1 MFASFQLLE
10 LNLISAQDLAPV
22 SRKMKTYAVAWV
34 HSERKLTTRVD
45 YTGGANPTWNDK
57 FVFRVSEDFLYAD
70 TSAVVV
76 EIYALHWFR
85 DVHVGTVRV
94 LISNLI
100 PPNRRPGYR
109 TNDEYRHSSPPGMRF
124 VALQVRRPSGRP
136 QGILNIGVGILDG
149 SMRSMPLYTNMD
161 SSAVGYRD
169 LLGEDDP
176 HLQNLHLNSFKGSS
190 KNPQS
195 PSSKQYQSVVSRPP
209 PMLRRTRSDTSS
221 MVVSDLLSRAERSRV
236 ATRKPV
242 SALASSDDETIPTT
256 SGHHTTTEDD
266 SVDYE
271 APYKTPHIPGNRYDS
286 FEDEFVDQSP
296 NVTPQRS
303 ERYDES
309 PYRSYDHSRKTP
321 RRSTPVIEKP
331 RPPRDYDRSNR
342 ASPYLSRHGTPL
354 RSNIV
359 ASTPIRSTNI
369 VASSPM
375 RSNGVRLTPMRS
387 NMVESSPMRSNGV
400 RLTPMRSNMVESSP
414 MRFADVRSTP
424 MRSNIVG
431 STPLRSNII
440 GSTPLRS
447 TYKGTPMKSPLRFG
461 TPMRSNLAGRLI
473 LTESELGP
481 SPSEVANKL
490 AKERSQANDTE
501 SSILSEWSLDD
512 DSNIEGLRSK
522 LERWR
527 TELPP
532 LYDLGS
538 SHQSSD
544 VGSAIVPASANAGG
558 GKSSRR
564 KTPTVNKKKKHNRR
578 HTEGGNGLFSCFSNI
593 CGAECT
599 FVCGGGSDHDGSKK
613 KGGSKRLPRLAS
625 ADNLSYV

>member
-1 MFASFQLLE
+1 MSMFPSFQLLE
-10 LNLISAQDLAPV
+10 LNIISAQDLAPV

-45 YTGGANPTWNDK
+45 YSGAANPTWNDK

-100 PPNRRPGYR
+100 PPNRRPGIR
-109 TNDEYRHSSPPGMRF
+109 SNEEYRRTPPPGMRF

-195 PSSKQYQSVVSRPP
+195 PASKQFQSVVSRP

-221 MVVSDLLSRAERSRV
+221 MVVSDLLSRAERSRL
-236 ATRKPV
+236 ANRKPV
-242 SALASSDDETIPTT
+242 SAVASSVSDTVPTT
-256 SGHHTTTEDD
+256 SGHHTTTTD
-266 SVDYE
+266 SEETDYE
-271 APYKTPHIPGNRYDS
+271 PDPPYKTPHIPGQRYDS
-286 FEDEFVDQSP
+286 YELDFVDQSDNHHVMRP
-296 NVTPQRS
+296 RS

-309 PYRSYDHSRKTP
+309 PFRSYEHSRKTS
-321 RRSTPVIEKP
+321 RRSTPMIEKP
-331 RPPRDYDRSNR
+331 RPPREYDRSSSR
-342 ASPYLSRHGTPL
+342 ASPYLPRHGTPF

-359 ASTPIRSTNI
+359 ASTP
-369 VASSPM
+369 
-375 RSNGVRLTPMRS
+375 MRS
-387 NMVESSPMRSNGV
+387 NMVASSPIRSTGV
-400 RLTPMRSNMVESSP
+400 R
-414 MRFADVRSTP
+414 
-424 MRSNIVG
+424 
-431 STPLRSNII
+431 STPLRSNIV
-440 GSTPLRS
+440 GSAPIRS
-447 TYKGTPMKSPLRFG
+447 NYMATPMKSPMQFG
-461 TPMRSNLAGRLI
+461 TPMRSNLAGRPI

-481 SPSEVANKL
+481 SPSEVANKM

-544 VGSAIVPASANAGG
+544 VGSAIVPASANGGG

-564 KTPTVNKKKKHNRR
+564 KTPAVKKKHNRR

-593 CGAECT
+593 CGVECT
-599 FVCGGGSDHDGSKK
+599 FVCGGGSDPDGSKK
-613 KGGSKRLPRLAS
+613 KSGSKRPRLAS
-625 ADNLSYV
+625 A

>member
-1 MFASFQLLE
+1 MSMFASFQLLE

-109 TNDEYRHSSPPGMRF
+109 TNDEYRHTPPPGMRF
-124 VALQVRRPSGRP
+124 IALQVRRPSGRP

-149 SMRSMPLYTNMD
+149 SMRSLPLYTNMD

-176 HLQNLHLNSFKGSS
+176 HLQNLHLNSVKGSS
-190 KNPQS
+190 NNPQS

-209 PMLRRTRSDTSS
+209 PPPPPVLRRTRSDTSS
-221 MVVSDLLSRAERSRV
+221 TVVSDLLSRAERSRV
-236 ATRKPV
+236 ANRKPV
-242 SALASSDDETIPTT
+242 SALPSSDDETVPTT
-256 SGHHTTTEDD
+256 SGHHTTTDD
-266 SVDYE
+266 SVDDYE
-271 APYKTPHIPGNRYDS
+271 APYKTPHIPGNRYDDS
-286 FEDEFVDQSP
+286 YEDEFVDQSP
-296 NVTPQRS
+296 NVMPIRS
-303 ERYDES
+303 ERYDEDS

-359 ASTPIRSTNI
+359 ASTPIRSNI
-369 VASSPM
+369 VSSSPM

-387 NMVESSPMRSNGV
+387 NMVASSPMRSS
-400 RLTPMRSNMVESSP
+400 TPMRSN
-414 MRFADVRSTP
+414 
-424 MRSNIVG
+424 NIVG

-440 GSTPLRS
+440 GSTPIRS

-481 SPSEVANKL
+481 SPSEVANKM

-544 VGSAIVPASANAGG
+544 VGSAIVPASASAGG

-564 KTPTVNKKKKHNRR
+564 KTPTVKKKHQRR

>member
-1 MFASFQLLE
+1 MSMFASFQLLE

-85 DVHVGTVRV
+85 DVHVGTIRV

-109 TNDEYRHSSPPGMRF
+109 TNDEYRHTPPPGMRF

-176 HLQNLHLNSFKGSS
+176 HLQHLHLNSS

-195 PSSKQYQSVVSRPP
+195 PASKQNQSVVSKPP
-209 PMLRRTRSDTSS
+209 PPPSVLRRTMSDTSS

-236 ATRKPV
+236 ANIKPV
-242 SALASSDDETIPTT
+242 SALASSDDETVPTTTT

-271 APYKTPHIPGNRYDS
+271 APYKTPHIPGQRYDS
-286 FEDEFVDQSP
+286 FEDEFVDQSSNEFVDQSQ
-296 NVTPQRS
+296 NVMPSRT
-303 ERYDES
+303 ERYDH
-309 PYRSYDHSRKTP
+309 HSRKTS

-342 ASPYLSRHGTPL
+342 DSPYLSRHGTPL

-359 ASTPIRSTNI
+359 ASTPIRSNI

-375 RSNGVRLTPMRS
+375 RSTGVRLTPMRS
-387 NMVESSPMRSNGV
+387 NMVVASSSPM
-400 RLTPMRSNMVESSP
+400 
-414 MRFADVRSTP
+414 RSTP

-431 STPLRSNII
+431 STPLRSNVI

-447 TYKGTPMKSPLRFG
+447 TYMGTPMKSPLRFG

-481 SPSEVANKL
+481 SPSEVANKM

-538 SHQSSD
+538 SHQSSN
-544 VGSAIVPASANAGG
+544 VSSAIVPVSANAGG

-564 KTPTVNKKKKHNRR
+564 KTPTTVKKTKKHNRR

-599 FVCGGGSDHDGSKK
+599 FVCGGGSDNDGSKK
-613 KGGSKRLPRLAS
+613 KGGSKRLPRLGS

>member
-1 MFASFQLLE
+1 MFPSFQLLE
-10 LNLISAQDLAPV
+10 LNIISAQELAPV

-34 HSERKLTTRVD
+34 HSQRKLTTRVD
-45 YTGGANPTWNDK
+45 YTGAANPTWNDK

-76 EIYALHWFR
+76 EIYTLHWFR
-85 DVHVGTVRV
+85 DVHVGTIRV

-109 TNDEYRHSSPPGMRF
+109 SNEEYRHTPPLGMRF

-149 SMRSMPLYTNMD
+149 SMRSLPLYTHMD
-161 SSAVGYRD
+161 SSAVGPKD
-169 LLGEDDP
+169 LLGEEEP
-176 HLQNLHLNSFKGSS
+176 YLHLNSFKGSF

-195 PSSKQYQSVVSRPP
+195 PSSKQYQSVVSKP

-236 ATRKPV
+236 ANTKHV
-242 SALASSDDETIPTT
+242 SSNSETT
-256 SGHHTTTEDD
+256 SGHHTTTTDSDD
-266 SVDYE
+266 NKSPYE
-271 APYKTPHIPGNRYDS
+271 TPNIPRERYDS
-286 FEDEFVDQSP
+286 FELDFVDQLSENNDVMP
-296 NVTPQRS
+296 PRS
-303 ERYDES
+303 ERYDDES

-321 RRSTPVIEKP
+321 RRTPKP
-331 RPPRDYDRSNR
+331 PPRDYDRGSNR
-342 ASPYLSRHGTPL
+342 ASPYLSKHGTPL

-359 ASTPIRSTNI
+359 ASTPIRSNM
-369 VASSPM
+369 VSSSPM
-375 RSNGVRLTPMRS
+375 RSTGVRSTPRRSNFLASTPLRSNIVGSTPIKS
-387 NMVESSPMRSNGV
+387 NMVESSPMRSN
-400 RLTPMRSNMVESSP
+400 
-414 MRFADVRSTP
+414 
-424 MRSNIVG
+424 IVG
-431 STPLRSNII
+431 SNYRS
-440 GSTPLRS
+440 
-447 TYKGTPMKSPLRFG
+447 

-481 SPSEVANKL
+481 SPSEVANKM

-544 VGSAIVPASANAGG
+544 LGSAIVPASASAGG

-564 KTPTVNKKKKHNRR
+564 KTPTVKKKKKHQRR

>member
-1 MFASFQLLE
+1 MSMFPNFQLLE
-10 LNLISAQDLAPV
+10 LNIISAQDLAPV

-45 YTGGANPTWNDK
+45 YSGGANPTWNDK

-85 DVHVGTVRV
+85 DVHVGTIRV

-109 TNDEYRHSSPPGMRF
+109 TNEEYRHSPPPGMRF

-169 LLGEDDP
+169 LLGEEDP

-195 PSSKQYQSVVSRPP
+195 PSSKQHQSVVSRPPP

-221 MVVSDLLSRAERSRV
+221 MVVSDLLDRAERSRV
-236 ATRKPV
+236 SNKKPV
-242 SALASSDDETIPTT
+242 SALPSDDETIPTT
-256 SGHHTTTEDD
+256 SGHHTTTDD
-266 SVDYE
+266 SLDDYE
-271 APYKTPHIPGNRYDS
+271 PPYKTPHIPGDRYDS
-286 FEDEFVDQSP
+286 FEDEEFVDQSP
-296 NVTPQRS
+296 RS
-303 ERYDES
+303 ERYDDS
-309 PYRSYDHSRKTP
+309 PYRSYDHSRK
-321 RRSTPVIEKP
+321 TPVIEKP

-342 ASPYLSRHGTPL
+342 ASPYLSKHGTPL

-359 ASTPIRSTNI
+359 ASTPIRSNI

-375 RSNGVRLTPMRS
+375 RSNGVARS
-387 NMVESSPMRSNGV
+387 NMVSSSPMRSNGV
-400 RLTPMRSNMVESSP
+400 KLTPMRSNVVTSSP
-414 MRFADVRSTP
+414 MRSTP
-424 MRSNIVG
+424 KRSNIVG

-440 GSTPLRS
+440 GSTPIRS
-447 TYKGTPMKSPLRFG
+447 SYMGTPMKSPLRFG
-461 TPMRSNLAGRLI
+461 TPMRSNLAGRPV

-558 GKSSRR
+558 RKSSRR
-564 KTPTVNKKKKHNRR
+564 KTPTVTKKKHNRR

-599 FVCGGGSDHDGSKK
+599 FVCGGGPDHDGSKK
-613 KGGSKRLPRLAS
+613 KGGSKRLPRLGS

>member
-1 MFASFQLLE
+1 MSLFPSFQLLE
-10 LNLISAQDLAPV
+10 LNIISAQDLAPV

-45 YTGGANPTWNDK
+45 YSGGANPTWNDK

-70 TSAVVV
+70 TSAVVI

-85 DVHVGTVRV
+85 DVHVGTIRV

-109 TNDEYRHSSPPGMRF
+109 SNDEYRHTPPPGMRF

-136 QGILNIGVGILDG
+136 QGILNIGVGMLDG

-169 LLGEDDP
+169 LLGEEDP
-176 HLQNLHLNSFKGSS
+176 HLQNLHLNSYRGSS

-195 PSSKQYQSVVSRPP
+195 PSSKQYQSVVSRP

-221 MVVSDLLSRAERSRV
+221 MVVSDLLSRAERSRL
-236 ATRKPV
+236 ANRKPA
-242 SALASSDDETIPTT
+242 SALMSSESETVPTT
-256 SGHHTTTEDD
+256 PGHDTTTSD
-266 SVDYE
+266 SDATKSTDY
-271 APYKTPHIPGNRYDS
+271 APPYQSPKIPSQRYDS
-286 FEDEFVDQSP
+286 FEPDFVDQSP
-296 NVTPQRS
+296 NHNMLRPRS
-303 ERYDES
+303 ERHKES
-309 PYRSYDHSRKTP
+309 PYRSYDHQSRKTP

-331 RPPRDYDRSNR
+331 RPPRDYDRTSSR

-354 RSNIV
+354 RSNII
-359 ASTPIRSTNI
+359 ASTPIRSNM
-369 VASSPM
+369 VASSPIRSTGVGSTPR
-375 RSNGVRLTPMRS
+375 RSNIL
-387 NMVESSPMRSNGV
+387 
-400 RLTPMRSNMVESSP
+400 
-414 MRFADVRSTP
+414 ASTP
-424 MRSNIVG
+424 LRSNIVG
-431 STPLRSNII
+431 STPIRSN
-440 GSTPLRS
+440 
-447 TYKGTPMKSPLRFG
+447 YMATPMKSPLQFG
-461 TPMRSNLAGRLI
+461 TPMRSNLAGRPV

-481 SPSEVANKL
+481 SPSEVAQKM
-490 AKERSQANDTE
+490 AKERSQANETE
-501 SSILSEWSLDD
+501 SSIISEWSLDD

-544 VGSAIVPASANAGG
+544 VGSGAIVPVANAGG

-564 KTPTVNKKKKHNRR
+564 KTPTTVKKKHNRR

-593 CGAECT
+593 CGVECT
-599 FVCGGGSDHDGSKK
+599 FVCGGGSDPDGSKK
-613 KGGSKRLPRLAS
+613 KSGSGRIPRLGS
-625 ADNLSYV
+625 ADNLSYL

>member
-1 MFASFQLLE
+1 MSMFPSFQLLE
-10 LNLISAQDLAPV
+10 LNIISAQELAPV

-34 HSERKLTTRVD
+34 HSQRKLTTRVD
-45 YTGGANPTWNDK
+45 YSGGANPTWNDK

-76 EIYALHWFR
+76 EIYTLHWFR
-85 DVHVGTVRV
+85 DVHVGTIRV

-109 TNDEYRHSSPPGMRF
+109 SNDEYRHTPPLGMRF

-149 SMRSMPLYTNMD
+149 SMRSLPLYTHMD
-161 SSAVGYRD
+161 SSAVGPRD
-169 LLGEDDP
+169 LLGEEDP
-176 HLQNLHLNSFKGSS
+176 HLHLNSFKGSF

-195 PSSKQYQSVVSRPP
+195 PSSKQYQTVVSKPP
-209 PMLRRTRSDTSS
+209 LLRRTRSDTSS

-236 ATRKPV
+236 ANTKPV
-242 SALASSDDETIPTT
+242 SINSETTPTT
-256 SGHHTTTEDD
+256 SGHQTTTTDSDD
-266 SVDYE
+266 NKS
-271 APYKTPHIPGNRYDS
+271 PNIPRERYNS
-286 FEDEFVDQSP
+286 FELDFVDQLSENYYDVMP
-296 NVTPQRS
+296 PRS

-309 PYRSYDHSRKTP
+309 PYPSYDHSRKTP
-321 RRSTPVIEKP
+321 RRTPKP
-331 RPPRDYDRSNR
+331 PPRDYDRGSSR
-342 ASPYLSRHGTPL
+342 ASPYLS

-359 ASTPIRSTNI
+359 ASTPIRSTMVSSSPLRFTCIRSTPRRSNI
-369 VASSPM
+369 LASTPLRSNIVGSTPIRSNVVASS
-375 RSNGVRLTPMRS
+375 
-387 NMVESSPMRSNGV
+387 
-400 RLTPMRSNMVESSP
+400 
-414 MRFADVRSTP
+414 P

-431 STPLRSNII
+431 STPIRSNY
-440 GSTPLRS
+440 RS
-447 TYKGTPMKSPLRFG
+447 

-481 SPSEVANKL
+481 SSSEVANKK

-501 SSILSEWSLDD
+501 SSILSEWSLED

-544 VGSAIVPASANAGG
+544 VGREIVPVSANGGG

-564 KTPTVNKKKKHNRR
+564 KTPTVKKKKKHNRR
-578 HTEGGNGLFSCFSNI
+578 HT
-593 CGAECT
+593 
-599 FVCGGGSDHDGSKK
+599 
-613 KGGSKRLPRLAS
+613 
-625 ADNLSYV
+625 

>member
-1 MFASFQLLE
+1 
-10 LNLISAQDLAPV
+10 
-22 SRKMKTYAVAWV
+22 MKTYAVAWV
-34 HSERKLTTRVD
+34 HSQRKLTTRVD
-45 YTGGANPTWNDK
+45 YSGGANPTWNDK

-76 EIYALHWFR
+76 EIYTLHWFR
-85 DVHVGTVRV
+85 DVHVGTIRV

-109 TNDEYRHSSPPGMRF
+109 SNDEYRHTPPLGMRF

-149 SMRSMPLYTNMD
+149 SMRSLPLYTHMD
-161 SSAVGYRD
+161 SSAVGPRD
-169 LLGEDDP
+169 LLGEEDP
-176 HLQNLHLNSFKGSS
+176 HLHLNSFKGSF

-195 PSSKQYQSVVSRPP
+195 PSSKQYQTVVSKPP
-209 PMLRRTRSDTSS
+209 LLRRTRSDTSS

-236 ATRKPV
+236 ANTKPV
-242 SALASSDDETIPTT
+242 SINSETTPTT
-256 SGHHTTTEDD
+256 SGHQTTTTDSDD
-266 SVDYE
+266 NKS
-271 APYKTPHIPGNRYDS
+271 PNIPRERYNS
-286 FEDEFVDQSP
+286 FELDFVDQLSENYYDVMP
-296 NVTPQRS
+296 PRS

-309 PYRSYDHSRKTP
+309 PYPSYDHSRKTP
-321 RRSTPVIEKP
+321 RRTPKP
-331 RPPRDYDRSNR
+331 PPRDYDRGSSR
-342 ASPYLSRHGTPL
+342 ASPYLS

-359 ASTPIRSTNI
+359 ASTPIRSTMVSSSPLRFTCIRSTPRRSNI
-369 VASSPM
+369 LASTPLRSNIVGSTPIRSNVVASS
-375 RSNGVRLTPMRS
+375 
-387 NMVESSPMRSNGV
+387 
-400 RLTPMRSNMVESSP
+400 
-414 MRFADVRSTP
+414 P

-431 STPLRSNII
+431 STPIRSNY
-440 GSTPLRS
+440 RS
-447 TYKGTPMKSPLRFG
+447 

-481 SPSEVANKL
+481 SSSEVANKK

-501 SSILSEWSLDD
+501 SSILSEWSLED

-544 VGSAIVPASANAGG
+544 VGREIVPVSANGGG
-558 GKSSRR
+558 GKSLRR
-564 KTPTVNKKKKHNRR
+564 KTPTVKKKKKHNRR
-578 HTEGGNGLFSCFSNI
+578 HT
-593 CGAECT
+593 
-599 FVCGGGSDHDGSKK
+599 
-613 KGGSKRLPRLAS
+613 
-625 ADNLSYV
+625 

>member
-1 MFASFQLLE
+1 MSMFPSFQLLE
-10 LNLISAQDLAPV
+10 LNIISAQDLAPV

-85 DVHVGTVRV
+85 DVHVGTIRV

-109 TNDEYRHSSPPGMRF
+109 SNDEYRRTPPPGMRF

-169 LLGEDDP
+169 LLGEEDP
-176 HLQNLHLNSFKGSS
+176 NLQNLHLNSLKGSS

-195 PSSKQYQSVVSRPP
+195 PSSKQYQSVVSRP

-236 ATRKPV
+236 ANRKPV
-242 SALASSDDETIPTT
+242 SAVMSSESETVPTT
-256 SGHHTTTEDD
+256 SGHDSTTSD
-266 SVDYE
+266 SDATDYVP
-271 APYKTPHIPGNRYDS
+271 PYQSPKIPSQRYDS
-286 FEDEFVDQSP
+286 YEPDFIDQSP
-296 NVTPQRS
+296 RESPNMMQPRS
-303 ERYDES
+303 ERHERYEES
-309 PYRSYDHSRKTP
+309 PYSSYDRSRKTP
-321 RRSTPVIEKP
+321 KRSTPMIEKP
-331 RPPRDYDRSNR
+331 RPPRDYDRSSSR

-359 ASTPIRSTNI
+359 ASTPIRSNMIT
-369 VASSPM
+369 SSPM
-375 RSNGVRLTPMRS
+375 RSTGVGSTPRRS
-387 NMVESSPMRSNGV
+387 NIPG
-400 RLTPMRSNMVESSP
+400 
-414 MRFADVRSTP
+414 STP
-424 MRSNIVG
+424 LRSNIVG
-431 STPLRSNII
+431 STPIRSN
-440 GSTPLRS
+440 
-447 TYKGTPMKSPLRFG
+447 YMATPMKSPLQFG
-461 TPMRSNLAGRLI
+461 TPMRSNLAGRPI

-481 SPSEVANKL
+481 SPSEVAQKM
-490 AKERSQANDTE
+490 AKERSQANETE

-544 VGSAIVPASANAGG
+544 VGSGAIVVANAGG
-558 GKSSRR
+558 GKSSRK
-564 KTPTVNKKKKHNRR
+564 KTPAVKKKHNRR
-578 HTEGGNGLFSCFSNI
+578 HTEGGNGLFSCFSNL
-593 CGAECT
+593 CGVECT
-599 FVCGGGSDHDGSKK
+599 FVCGGGSDTDGSKK
-613 KGGSKRLPRLAS
+613 KGGSGRLPRLGS
-625 ADNLSYV
+625 ADDLSYL

>member
-1 MFASFQLLE
+1 MSMFASFQLLE

-45 YTGGANPTWNDK
+45 YTGGTNPTWNDK

-85 DVHVGTVRV
+85 DVHVGTIRV

-109 TNDEYRHSSPPGMRF
+109 TNEEYRHTPPPGMRF

-169 LLGEDDP
+169 LLGEEDP

-190 KNPQS
+190 KNLQS
-195 PSSKQYQSVVSRPP
+195 PSSKQNQSVVSRPPPP

-221 MVVSDLLSRAERSRV
+221 MVVSDLLSRAERSRM
-236 ATRKPV
+236 AKPV
-242 SALASSDDETIPTT
+242 SALPSSDDETTT
-256 SGHHTTTEDD
+256 SGHHTTTDD
-266 SVDYE
+266 SVDDYE
-271 APYKTPHIPGNRYDS
+271 APYKTPHIPGQRYDS
-286 FEDEFVDQSP
+286 FEDEISPNEFVDQQQ
-296 NVTPQRS
+296 NVMQPRS

-331 RPPRDYDRSNR
+331 RPPPRDYDRSNR

-359 ASTPIRSTNI
+359 ASTPIISN
-369 VASSPM
+369 SPM
-375 RSNGVRLTPMRS
+375 RSTGVRLTPMRS
-387 NMVESSPMRSNGV
+387 NMVAASSPM
-400 RLTPMRSNMVESSP
+400 
-414 MRFADVRSTP
+414 RSTP

-431 STPLRSNII
+431 STPLRSNIV
-440 GSTPLRS
+440 GSTPIRS
-447 TYKGTPMKSPLRFG
+447 NYMGTPMKSPLRFG

-544 VGSAIVPASANAGG
+544 VSSAIVPVSASAGG
-558 GKSSRR
+558 GKSSRK
-564 KTPTVNKKKKHNRR
+564 KTPTTVKKKKHNRR

>member
-1 MFASFQLLE
+1 MSLFPSFQLLE
-10 LNLISAQDLAPV
+10 LNIISAQDLAPV

-45 YTGGANPTWNDK
+45 YSGGGNPTWNDK

-70 TSAVVV
+70 TSAVVI

-85 DVHVGTVRV
+85 DVHVGTIRV

-109 TNDEYRHSSPPGMRF
+109 SNDEYRHTPPPGMRF

-136 QGILNIGVGILDG
+136 QGILNIGVGMLDG

-169 LLGEDDP
+169 LLGDDDP
-176 HLQNLHLNSFKGSS
+176 HLQNLHLNSYKGSS
-190 KNPQS
+190 RNPQS

-221 MVVSDLLSRAERSRV
+221 MVVSDLLSRAERSRL
-236 ATRKPV
+236 ANRKPA
-242 SALASSDDETIPTT
+242 SALMSNDESETVPTT
-256 SGHHTTTEDD
+256 SGHDSTTSD
-266 SVDYE
+266 SDATNMIDY
-271 APYKTPHIPGNRYDS
+271 APPYQSPHMPSQRYDS
-286 FEDEFVDQSP
+286 FEPDFVDQSP
-296 NVTPQRS
+296 NRNVSRPRS
-303 ERYDES
+303 ERHKES
-309 PYRSYDHSRKTP
+309 PAYHSYEHQSRKTP
-321 RRSTPVIEKP
+321 RRSTPMIEKP
-331 RPPRDYDRSNR
+331 RPPRDYDRTSSR

-354 RSNIV
+354 RSNII
-359 ASTPIRSTNI
+359 ASTPIRSNM

-375 RSNGVRLTPMRS
+375 RSTGVGSTPRRS
-387 NMVESSPMRSNGV
+387 NI
-400 RLTPMRSNMVESSP
+400 L
-414 MRFADVRSTP
+414 ASTP
-424 MRSNIVG
+424 LRSNIVG
-431 STPLRSNII
+431 STPIRSN
-440 GSTPLRS
+440 
-447 TYKGTPMKSPLRFG
+447 YMATPMKSPLQFG
-461 TPMRSNLAGRLI
+461 TPMRSNLAGRPI

-481 SPSEVANKL
+481 SPSEVAQKM
-490 AKERSQANDTE
+490 AKERSRANETE

-544 VGSAIVPASANAGG
+544 VGSGAIVPVTG

-564 KTPTVNKKKKHNRR
+564 KTPTTVKKKHNRR

-593 CGAECT
+593 CGVECT
-599 FVCGGGSDHDGSKK
+599 FVCGGGSDPDGSKK
-613 KGGSKRLPRLAS
+613 KGGSSGRIPRLGS
-625 ADNLSYV
+625 ADNLSYL